1 MKSNS
6 VANRRP
12 CSRKPSP
19 SFTPLT
25 GAIVLLVTGPIWIL
39 ARVVGWV
46 FSLPE
51 QASIAVRLWAAP
63 HIDAAIKALSGDR
76 S

>member
-6 VANRRP
+6 AADRRP
-12 CSRKPSP
+12 CSRKPDH
-19 SFTPLT
+19 SFTPLM
-25 GAIVLLVTGPIWIL
+25 GAIVLLITGPIFIVAQL
-39 ARVVGWV
+39 VGWI

-51 QASIAVRLWAAP
+51 QASIAVRLWALP
-63 HIDAAIKALSGDR
+63 LIEAAIKPFKGDR